1 MYLDFYKLEISIV
14 VEDVKLERQQCDNLP
29 TGGDR
34 PKKNNFD
41 TVEEEIRPLQHPSVP
56 FANREFIDS

>member
-1 MYLDFYKLEISIV
+1 MYLECYKHESSIV
-14 VEDVKLERQQCDNLP
+14 SEDVKRQCDNLP

-34 PKKNNFD
+34 PKKDNFV
-41 TVEEEIRPLQHPSVP
+41 TVEEEIGSPQHPSVP